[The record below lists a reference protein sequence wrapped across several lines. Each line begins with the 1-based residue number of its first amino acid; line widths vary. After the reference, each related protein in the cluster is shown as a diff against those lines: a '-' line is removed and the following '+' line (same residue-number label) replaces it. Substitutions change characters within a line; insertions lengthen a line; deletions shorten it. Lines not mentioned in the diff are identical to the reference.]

1 MSEGPKR
8 PVSRDLPRLDSD
20 TSPTLSGQRAGQT
33 AGQTAGQM
41 TGAISGQTGPGVD
54 PSQPNVASAVI
65 ESMPGQFVSPT
76 TMTELNRVPEGL
88 RRIAPAEDSY
98 KFDSTAPPTAAADSI
113 PDPYIGKTID
123 GRYFV
128 ERVLGE
134 GGMGVVYTARHKI
147 IDKRVAVKVL
157 RGDFARD
164 KEITDRFLQ
173 EAKAASSIGNP
184 HIVDISDFG
193 TLPDG
198 AAYFVMEFLDGK
210 SLGQIM
216 NENRPVPVMRL
227 AHLAKQIAAGLSA
240 AHAAGIVHRD
250 LKPDNVIVIKRGND
264 SDFVK
269 ILDFGIAKVGGET
282 ARITRA
288 GSVFGTPHY
297 MSPEQAAGAS
307 VDQRT
312 DVYALGV
319 ILYEMASGKVPFDA
333 DNFMGILTQHMYKAP
348 VPILA
353 LVPQPDIPPG
363 LDAII
368 LKCLSKKL
376 DGRYASMDELIE
388 DLTTVESGGVPKAVG
403 EMMARSGG
411 FNLPV
416 DYFSNGRT
424 GMPAP
429 IPATPRAGARSRMPL
444 FAVIGAVASIA
455 LVALVVLLLGGNKT
469 TSVAVVP
476 ASAAIASETP
486 GARASASASATAPI
500 AAATPSTL
508 VLIGTDPTD
517 ARITR
522 DGTDLGS
529 PPVAVEVPQ
538 GQSINITVTR
548 LGFVTQTL
556 TIDASSPKQLVKLTP
571 NVKASTSHGGHP
583 RNSGGSGSQAQ
594 APIDGFSDP
603 FLTPKH

>member
-1 MSEGPKR
+1 VSQDPKR
-8 PVSRDLPRLDSD
+8 PALRELPRLGDTD
-20 TSPTLSGQRAGQT
+20 TSPTLG
-33 AGQTAGQM
+33 
-41 TGAISGQTGPGVD
+41 GQTGPGVD
-54 PSQPNVASAVI
+54 PSQPQVASAVI
-65 ESMPGQFVSPT
+65 EPMPGQFVSPT
-76 TMTELNRVPEGL
+76 TMTEIGQRPAAISRQIAELANSNASSSSDDAFKFESTVP
-88 RRIAPAEDSY
+88 PAAVEN
-98 KFDSTAPPTAAADSI
+98 TI

-123 GRYFV
+123 GRYVV

-134 GGMGVVYTARHKI
+134 GGMGIVYTGRHKI
-147 IDKRVAVKVL
+147 IDKRVAIKVL

-210 SLGQIM
+210 SLAQIM

-227 AHLAKQIAAGLSA
+227 AHLAKQIAVGLSA

-250 LKPDNVIVIKRGND
+250 LKPDNVIVIKRGAD

-353 LVPQPDIPPG
+353 LVPQPNVPPG
-363 LDAII
+363 LDAIV
-368 LKCLSKKL
+368 LKCLSKKQE
-376 DGRYASMDELIE
+376 GRYASMDELID
-388 DLTTVESGGVPKAVG
+388 DLTAIEKGQVPKAVG

-411 FNLPV
+411 FNLPA
-416 DYFSNGRT
+416 DYFNSRRS

-429 IPATPRAGARSRMPL
+429 IPATPRDGARSRMPL
-444 FAVIGAVASIA
+444 FAVIGVVASLA
-455 LVALVVLLLGGNKT
+455 LVALVVLLTSGNRKT
-469 TSVAVVP
+469 NGTIAS
-476 ASAAIASETP
+476 ASAAIASDN
-486 GARASASASATAPI
+486 ASAAPPSSATP
-500 AAATPSTL
+500 AATSSSTSDTAQAKL

-522 DGTDLGS
+522 DGVDLGS
-529 PPVAVEVPQ
+529 PPVALQVPD
-538 GQSINITVTR
+538 GKTISITVTR
-548 LGFVTQTL
+548 LGFVSQTFS
-556 TIDASSPKQLVKLTP
+556 IDSSSPKQLVKLVP
-571 NVKASTSHGGHP
+571 NVKAAGNHGAHKNG
-583 RNSGGSGSQAQ
+583 GGSSTTQTQ

>member
-1 MSEGPKR
+1 MSQGPNR
-8 PVSRDLPRLDSD
+8 PAPRDLPRLGDTD
-20 TSPTLSGQRAGQT
+20 TSPTLG
-33 AGQTAGQM
+33 
-41 TGAISGQTGPGVD
+41 GQTGPGVD
-54 PSQPNVASAVI
+54 PSQPQVANAVI
-65 ESMPGQFVSPT
+65 EPMPGQFVSPT
-76 TMTELNRVPEGL
+76 TMTEIGQRPAAV
-88 RRIAPAEDSY
+88 RRTPSPDTADASF
-98 KFDSTAPPTAAADSI
+98 KFESSAPPAVVDDAI

-123 GRYFV
+123 GRYVV

-134 GGMGVVYTARHKI
+134 GGMGVVYTGRHKI
-147 IDKRVAVKVL
+147 IDKRVAIKVL

-210 SLGQIM
+210 SLGHIM
-216 NENRPVPVMRL
+216 VENRPVPVMRL

-250 LKPDNVIVIKRGND
+250 LKPDNVIVIKRGTD

-368 LKCLSKKL
+368 LKCLSKKQE
-376 DGRYASMDELIE
+376 GRYASMDELIE
-388 DLTTVESGGVPKAVG
+388 DLTAIEKGEVPRAVG

-411 FNLPV
+411 FNLPA
-416 DYFSNGRT
+416 DYFANDRRG

-429 IPATPRAGARSRMPL
+429 IPATPREGARSRMPL
-444 FAVIGAVASIA
+444 FAVIGAVASLA
-455 LVALVVLLLGGNKT
+455 LVALVVLLTSGNKT
-469 TSVAVVP
+469 RNVAIAP
-476 ASAAIASETP
+476 ASAAISSEV
-486 GARASASASATAPI
+486 ASASPAVSASAPI
-500 AAATPSTL
+500 ADTTPIKE

-522 DGTDLGS
+522 DGADLGS
-529 PPVAVEVPQ
+529 PPVAIRVPD
-538 GQSINITVTR
+538 GQTIKITVTR
-548 LGFVTQTL
+548 LGFVSQTL
-556 TIDASSPKQLVKLTP
+556 SIDSSSPKQVVKLVP
-571 NVKASTSHGGHP
+571 NVKAASNHGSHPKNGGGSTSTQTQTP
-583 RNSGGSGSQAQ
+583 M
-594 APIDGFSDP
+594 DGFSDP
-603 FLTPKH
+603 FLKH

>member
-1 MSEGPKR
+1 MG
-8 PVSRDLPRLDSD
+8 
-20 TSPTLSGQRAGQT
+20 
-33 AGQTAGQM
+33 
-41 TGAISGQTGPGVD
+41 GQTGPGVE
-54 PSQPNVASAVI
+54 PSQPQVASAVI
-65 ESMPGQFVSPT
+65 EPMPGQFVSPT
-76 TMTELNRVPEGL
+76 TMTELNKRVPEL
-88 RRIAPAEDSY
+88 ARRTPKDDGTFQ
-98 KFDSTAPPTAAADSI
+98 FDSSAPPPTAEQI

-123 GRYFV
+123 GRYSV

-134 GGMGVVYTARHKI
+134 GGMGVVYMGRHKI
-147 IDKRVAVKVL
+147 IDKRVAIKVL

-198 AAYFVMEFLDGK
+198 AAYFVMEFLDGQ
-210 SLGQIM
+210 SLGRIM
-216 NENRPVPVMRL
+216 VENRPVPVMRL

-250 LKPDNVIVIKRGND
+250 LKPDNVIVIKRGSDN
-264 SDFVK
+264 DFVK
-269 ILDFGIAKVGGET
+269 ILDFGIAKVGGES

-353 LVPQPDIPPG
+353 LVPAPDIPAG
-363 LDAII
+363 LDAIV
-368 LKCLSKKL
+368 LKCLSKKQ
-376 DGRYASMDELIE
+376 DGRYASMNELIE
-388 DLTTVESGGVPKAVG
+388 DLTAIEKGEVPKAVG

-411 FNLPV
+411 FNLPA
-416 DYFSNGRT
+416 DYFSSGRT
-424 GMPAP
+424 GMPAL
-429 IPATPRAGARSRMPL
+429 IPATPRGGARSRMPL
-444 FAVIGAVASIA
+444 FAVIGAVGSLA
-455 LVALVVLLLGGNKT
+455 LVALVVLLMGTNGKRNN
-469 TSVAVVP
+469 VAIVP
-476 ASAAIASETP
+476 ASAAIAGDTTMTSP
-486 GARASASASATAPI
+486 SATASAPVTD
-500 AAATPSTL
+500 ATPTKL

-522 DGTDLGS
+522 DGVDLGS
-529 PPVAVEVPQ
+529 PPVALQVPQ
-538 GQSINITVTR
+538 GQTINITVTR
-548 LGFVTQTL
+548 LGFASQTL
-556 TIDASSPKQLVKLTP
+556 SIDSSSPKQLVKLAP
-571 NVKASTSHGGHP
+571 NVKAASTHGTHP
-583 RNSGGSGSQAQ
+583 KNGNSGTQTQ
-594 APIDGFSDP
+594 APLDGFNDP
-603 FLTPKH
+603 FLNPKH